1 MSANSHKLSDP
12 SRFQGQGRL
21 SRRIAMKMRTRF
33 APSPTGYLHIGGVR
47 TALFNWLLAKQ
58 TGGQFILRIDDT
70 DAQRNVEEALQP
82 ILDGFR
88 WLGMTWDE
96 GPEVGGP
103 YGPYFQSQ
111 RGDLY
116 RAAAEQL
123 LASGHAYR
131 DYARADE
138 LDMQRKAAEAAGK
151 AYVYDRRWMAETD
164 EQAQQFEAE
173 GRTWVL
179 RLKMPREGKCVF
191 DDVIRGRVEFN
202 WADEQDHV
210 VQRGDGSC
218 LYHLA
223 SVVDDEAFKITHVV
237 RAVEHLSNTP
247 RQIFIAQSLGY
258 TLPIYAHL
266 PFVAEPAGPAKLSKR
281 KLDTYLKKKDFASLY
296 EQGQRIAARTGLQA
310 TKEAFNPVVVDFY
323 EAIGFLPDAILNYL
337 LLLGWS
343 LDDSTEDFTRE
354 QMVESFTLDR
364 VNKAPA
370 SFDPQKLVSF
380 QAKWMHKLSVAERVV
395 LVKPYLTRAKLI
407 GEPATE
413 QELRVLEQVVTAA
426 DDRIKIA
433 GDILEFDDFFTTD
446 EALQYDEA
454 AFAKRVQQDPTAV
467 ELLKQFRV
475 ELESVAPF
483 DAVTTEACFKQF
495 VETRAIKFNQ
505 IVHALRLAITGKS
518 VGFGMFDSM
527 AILGKERVLK
537 RIDLLLAKTTAPA

>member
-1 MSANSHKLSDP
+1 MT
-12 SRFQGQGRL
+12 
-21 SRRIAMKMRTRF
+21 MRTRF

-70 DAQRNVEEALQP
+70 DAQRNVQEALQP

-116 RAAAEQL
+116 RVAAKQL
-123 LASGHAYR
+123 LDSGQAYR
-131 DYARADE
+131 DFARAEE
-138 LDMQRKAAEAAGK
+138 LDSQRKAAEAAGK
-151 AYVYDRRWMAETD
+151 AFVYDRRWMAETD
-164 EQAQQFEAE
+164 EQAEKFAAE
-173 GRTWVL
+173 GRSWVL

-191 DDVIRGRVEFN
+191 HDEIRGQVEFQ

-258 TLPIYAHL
+258 TLPVYAHL

-281 KLDTYLKKKDFASLY
+281 KLDSYLKKKDFAALF
-296 EQGQRIAARTGLQA
+296 EQGQRIAERTGLRA

-354 QMVESFTLDR
+354 QMIQSFTLAR

-370 SFDPQKLVSF
+370 SFDPQKLISF
-380 QAKWMHKLSVAERVV
+380 QSRWMHKLSMPQRVERV
-395 LVKPYLTRAKLI
+395 LPFLERAKLI
-407 GEPATE
+407 SDPPTE
-413 QELRVLEQVVTAA
+413 LELDLVTQVVTAA

-433 GDILEFDDFFTTD
+433 GDILEFDDFFTAD
-446 EALQYDEA
+446 DQLRYDKA
-454 AFAKRVQQDPTAV
+454 SFAKRVQQDPAAV
-467 ELLKQFRV
+467 ELLKKLRA
-475 ELESVAPF
+475 ELAMIESF
-483 DAVTTEACFKQF
+483 DATTTEASFKQF
-495 VETRAIKFNQ
+495 VETQGIKFNQ
-505 IVHALRLAITGKS
+505 IVHALRLALTGKA

-527 AILGKERVLK
+527 AILGKSRVLN
-537 RIDLLLAKTTAPA
+537 RIDRMVARV

>member
-1 MSANSHKLSDP
+1 
-12 SRFQGQGRL
+12 
-21 SRRIAMKMRTRF
+21 MKMRTRF

-70 DAQRNVEEALQP
+70 DAQRNVQEALQP

-88 WLGMTWDE
+88 WLGMNWDE

-116 RAAAEQL
+116 RVAAQQL
-123 LASGHAYR
+123 LDSGHAYR
-131 DYARADE
+131 DFAKPEE
-138 LDMQRKAAEAAGK
+138 LETQRKAAEGAGK
-151 AYVYDRRWMAETD
+151 AYVYDRQWMGETE
-164 EQAQQFEAE
+164 EQAERWGAE
-173 GRTWVL
+173 GRSWVL
-179 RLKMPREGKCVF
+179 RLKMPREGKCIL

-258 TLPIYAHL
+258 TLPVYAHL

-281 KLDTYLKKKDFASLY
+281 KLDSYLKKKDFAALY
-296 EQGQRIAARTGLQA
+296 EQGQRIAQRTGMQA

-323 EAIGFLPDAILNYL
+323 EAIGFLPDAMLNYL

-354 QMVESFTLDR
+354 QMIESFTLER

-370 SFDPQKLVSF
+370 SFDPQKLISF
-380 QAKWMHKLSVAERVV
+380 QSRWMHKLPVEDRVKLV
-395 LVKPYLTRAKLI
+395 LPYLVRAKLI
-407 GEPATE
+407 SEPVSAVDEEMVTK
-413 QELRVLEQVVTAA
+413 VVKAA

-433 GDILEFDDFFTTD
+433 GDILEFDDFFTPD
-446 EALQYDEA
+446 DKLSYDEA
-454 AFAKRVQQDPTAV
+454 TFAKRVQQDPAAV
-467 ELLKQFRV
+467 ELLKKLRGELAAV
-475 ELESVAPF
+475 EPF
-483 DAVTTEACFKQF
+483 DAAATEARFKQF
-495 VETRAIKFNQ
+495 VETEAIKFNQ

-527 AILGKERVLK
+527 AILGKYRVLD
-537 RIDLLLAKTTAPA
+537 RIDRLLVKNAEWKDL